1 MRQKSPKM
9 LASTPTGSSAEV
21 LDTPPLGELLGKLYE
36 HVPSGV
42 CCSRIIFKGDEP
54 VDRLY
59 LYTNPAF
66 LSQTGLDNAVGRLF
80 SEVHPGG
87 ESGRDL
93 LVRLARV
100 ASTRESDVFEHFD
113 RPAGQWFSVSAYSPV
128 AGHVVSVVD
137 NITERKRMELEHE
150 NYRQVLEQRVEAQ
163 VQDLRES
170 EERFRGLFE
179 SLPVGVIVQAAN
191 GEIIDVN
198 LAACNILHITM
209 DEFAGMTGLD
219 SAWNP
224 VREDGSPFPA
234 EEHPAMVAIATGK
247 PQQGVLMGVGEAND
261 RTWIS
266 ISSQPLYRP
275 GHPIPYAALSS
286 FLDVTSR
293 VRDNQFISILNN
305 HYLDILASSTETA
318 VIATDL
324 NGIVTLFNPGAQR
337 MLGYSADEVVGHIAP
352 EEFLPPAQALTAPTE
367 PAVNP
372 GTPFYGPH
380 QSQAAVPQE
389 DNFQRE
395 MTYLRKDG
403 SKMKASVS
411 ITPVRSAR
419 GEVTGHYAVIQD
431 SGNRQ
436 QL

>member
-1 MRQKSPKM
+1 MHQDSPKP
-9 LASTPTGSSAEV
+9 LALTPTGRSAEA
-21 LDTPPLGELLGKLYE
+21 LGTPPLGELLGNLYE
-36 HVPSGV
+36 HVQSGV
-42 CCSRIIFKGDEP
+42 SCSRIIFKGEEP

-59 LYTNPAF
+59 LYTNSAF
-66 LSQTGLDNAVGRLF
+66 RSQTGRDNLVGRLV
-80 SEVHPGG
+80 SEVHPDG
-87 ESGRDL
+87 EADHDL

-100 ASTRESDVFEHFD
+100 ASTGESDVFEYLD
-113 RPAGQWFSVSAYSPV
+113 RSTGQWFSVSAYSPV
-128 AGHVVSVVD
+128 AGHVVKVVD
-137 NITERKRMELEHE
+137 NITERKRMESERE
-150 NYRQVLEQRVEAQ
+150 NYRQVLERRVEGQ

-179 SLPVGVIVQAAN
+179 SLPVGVMIQAAN

-198 LAACNILHITM
+198 MAACNILHITM

-219 SAWNP
+219 SAWKP
-224 VREDGSPFPA
+224 VHEDGSPFPA

-293 VRDNQFISILNN
+293 VRDNQFIGILNS

-318 VIATDL
+318 VIGTDL
-324 NGIVTLFNPGAQR
+324 NGIVTLFNPGAQK
-337 MLGYSADEVVGHIAP
+337 MLGYSEDEVVGHAAP
-352 EEFLPPAQALTAPTE
+352 EEFLAPAQAGAIAIE
-367 PAVNP
+367 PARKP
-372 GTPFYGPH
+372 GTPLGGLYP
-380 QSQAAVPQE
+380 SRSAVPPE

-403 SKMKASVS
+403 SKVKATVC
-411 ITPVRSAR
+411 ITAVRTSR
-419 GEVTGHYAVIQD
+419 GEVTGHFAVIQNIGGWE
-431 SGNRQ
+431 SK
-436 QL
+436 

>member
-1 MRQKSPKM
+1 MQEKSPKT
-9 LASTPTGSSAEV
+9 LALTLPRPSAEV
-21 LDTPPLGELLGKLYE
+21 LDTPPLDELLGSLYE

-42 CCSRIIFKGDEP
+42 CCSRIIFNGEQP

-59 LYTNPAF
+59 LYTNPAY
-66 LSQTGLDNAVGRLF
+66 LTQTGLDNLVGKLV
-80 SEVHPGG
+80 SEVRPNG
-87 ESGRDL
+87 EADHDL

-100 ASTRESDVFEHFD
+100 ATTGESDVFEYLD
-113 RPAGQWFSVSAYSPV
+113 RSSGKWFSVAAYSPV
-128 AGHVVSVVD
+128 AGHVVKVVD
-137 NITERKRMELEHE
+137 NITERKRLESERE
-150 NYRQVLEQRVEAQ
+150 NYRQVLERKVEDQ

-179 SLPVGVIVQAAN
+179 KLPIGIIIQAAN

-198 LAACNILHITM
+198 MAACNILHITM

-224 VREDGSPFPA
+224 VHEDGSPFPA

-247 PQQGVLMGVGEAND
+247 PQQGVLMGVGDAND

-275 GHPIPYAALSS
+275 THPIPYAALSS

-293 VRDNQFISILNN
+293 VRDNQFIGILNS
-305 HYLDILASSTETA
+305 HYLDLLASSAETA
-318 VIATDL
+318 VIGTDL
-324 NGIVTLFNPGAQR
+324 NGVVTLFNPGAQR
-337 MLGYSADEVVGHIAP
+337 MLGYSADEVVGHAAP
-352 EEFLPPAQALTAPTE
+352 GEFWPPSPTGVAALE
-367 PAVNP
+367 SAVKL
-372 GTPFYGPH
+372 GTPSDGLYPSRTTG
-380 QSQAAVPQE
+380 AQE

-403 SKMKASVS
+403 SKVRASVC
-411 ITPVRSAR
+411 ITPVRTAR

-431 SGNRQ
+431 IGDRERP
-436 QL
+436 